1 MKKEKIIILNKNSI
15 INNLKQLNDLN
26 LQLREQDT
34 VLYWEID
41 KNIGNILNLLN
52 NDHYDQNKIKKS
64 LDNILD
70 TVNEID
76 LFDVVLASKIHTI
89 VHLIMQEVK

>member
-1 MKKEKIIILNKNSI
+1 MNKNNI
-15 INNLKQLNDLN
+15 TNNIKQLNDLN

-41 KNIGNILNLLN
+41 KNIGNILNILN

-70 TVNEID
+70 IVNEID
-76 LFDVVLASKIHTI
+76 LFDVVLANKINTI
-89 VHLIMQEVK
+89 VNSIIKQVS

>member
-1 MKKEKIIILNKNSI
+1 MNKNNI
-15 INNLKQLNDLN
+15 TNNLRQLNDFN

-41 KNIGNILNLLN
+41 KNIGNILNILN

-64 LDNILD
+64 LDNVLD
-70 TVNEID
+70 IVNEID
-76 LFDVVLASKIHTI
+76 LFYVVLANKINTI
-89 VHLIMQEVK
+89 VNSIMKQIS

>member
-1 MKKEKIIILNKNSI
+1 MNKNNI
-15 INNLKQLNDLN
+15 TNNLKQLNDFN

-41 KNIGNILNLLN
+41 KNIGNILNILN

-70 TVNEID
+70 IVNEID
-76 LFDVVLASKIHTI
+76 LFDVVLANKINTI
-89 VHLIMQEVK
+89 VNSIMKQIS

>member
-1 MKKEKIIILNKNSI
+1 MNKNSI

-41 KNIGNILNLLN
+41 KNIGNILNHLN
-52 NDHYDQNKIKKS
+52 NDHYDQHKIKKS

-70 TVNEID
+70 IVNEID
-76 LFDVVLASKIHTI
+76 LFDVVLANKINTI

>member
-1 MKKEKIIILNKNSI
+1 MNKNNI
-15 INNLKQLNDLN
+15 TNNLKQLNDLN

-41 KNIGNILNLLN
+41 KNIGNILNILN

-70 TVNEID
+70 IVNEID
-76 LFDVVLASKIHTI
+76 LFDVVLANKINTI
-89 VHLIMQEVK
+89 VNSIIKQVS

>member
-1 MKKEKIIILNKNSI
+1 MNKNSI

-41 KNIGNILNLLN
+41 KNIGNILNHLN
-52 NDHYDQNKIKKS
+52 NDHYDQHKIKKS

-70 TVNEID
+70 IVNEID
-76 LFDVVLASKIHTI
+76 LFDIVLANKINTI

>member
-1 MKKEKIIILNKNSI
+1 MNKNNI
-15 INNLKQLNDLN
+15 TNNLKQLNDFN

-41 KNIGNILNLLN
+41 KNIGNILNILN

-64 LDNILD
+64 LNNILD
-70 TVNEID
+70 IVNEID
-76 LFDVVLASKIHTI
+76 LFDVVLANKINTI
-89 VHLIMQEVK
+89 VNSIFIVLILN

>member
-1 MKKEKIIILNKNSI
+1 MNKNNI
-15 INNLKQLNDLN
+15 TNNLKQLNDFN

-41 KNIGNILNLLN
+41 KNIGNIINILN

-64 LDNILD
+64 LNNILD
-70 TVNEID
+70 IVNEID
-76 LFDVVLASKIHTI
+76 LFDVVLANKINTI
-89 VHLIMQEVK
+89 VNSIMKQIS

>member
-1 MKKEKIIILNKNSI
+1 MNKNNI
-15 INNLKQLNDLN
+15 TNNLKQLNDLN

-41 KNIGNILNLLN
+41 KNIGNILNILN

-70 TVNEID
+70 IVNEID
-76 LFDVVLASKIHTI
+76 LFDVVLANKINTI
-89 VHLIMQEVK
+89 VNSIMKQIS

>member
-1 MKKEKIIILNKNSI
+1 MNKNSI

-41 KNIGNILNLLN
+41 KNIGNILNILN
-52 NDHYDQNKIKKS
+52 NDHYDQHKIKKS

-70 TVNEID
+70 IVNEID
-76 LFDVVLASKIHTI
+76 LFDVVLANKINTI
-89 VHLIMQEVK
+89 VHLIMQEVE

>member
-1 MKKEKIIILNKNSI
+1 MNKNNI
-15 INNLKQLNDLN
+15 TNNLKQLNDFN

-41 KNIGNILNLLN
+41 KNIGNILNILN

-64 LDNILD
+64 LNNILD
-70 TVNEID
+70 IVNEID
-76 LFDVVLASKIHTI
+76 LFDVVLANKINTI
-89 VHLIMQEVK
+89 VNSIMKQIS

>member
-1 MKKEKIIILNKNSI
+1 MNKNNI
-15 INNLKQLNDLN
+15 TNNLKQLNDLN

-34 VLYWEID
+34 VFYWEID
-41 KNIGNILNLLN
+41 KNIGNILNILN

-70 TVNEID
+70 IVNEID
-76 LFDVVLASKIHTI
+76 LFDVVLANKINTI
-89 VHLIMQEVK
+89 VNSIIKQVS

>member
-1 MKKEKIIILNKNSI
+1 MNKNSI

-41 KNIGNILNLLN
+41 KNIGNILNHLN
-52 NDHYDQNKIKKS
+52 NDRYDQHKIKKS

-70 TVNEID
+70 IVNEID
-76 LFDVVLASKIHTI
+76 LFDVVLANKINTI

>member
-1 MKKEKIIILNKNSI
+1 MNKNSI
-15 INNLKQLNDLN
+15 TNNLKQLNDLN

-41 KNIGNILNLLN
+41 KNIGNILNILN

-64 LDNILD
+64 IDNILD
-70 TVNEID
+70 IVNEID
-76 LFDVVLASKIHTI
+76 LFDVVLANKINTI
-89 VHLIMQEVK
+89 VNSIIKQVS

>member
-1 MKKEKIIILNKNSI
+1 MNKNSI

-41 KNIGNILNLLN
+41 KNIGNILNHLN
-52 NDHYDQNKIKKS
+52 NDHYDQHKIKKS
-64 LDNILD
+64 LDNILNI
-70 TVNEID
+70 VNEID
-76 LFDVVLASKIHTI
+76 LFDVVLANKINTI

>member
-1 MKKEKIIILNKNSI
+1 MNKNSI

-41 KNIGNILNLLN
+41 KNIGNILNHLN
-52 NDHYDQNKIKKS
+52 NDHYDQHKIKNS

-70 TVNEID
+70 IVNEID
-76 LFDVVLASKIHTI
+76 LFDVVLANKIS
-89 VHLIMQEVK
+89 

>member
-1 MKKEKIIILNKNSI
+1 MNKNNI
-15 INNLKQLNDLN
+15 TNNLRQLNDFN

-41 KNIGNILNLLN
+41 KNIGNILNILN

-64 LDNILD
+64 LDNVLD
-70 TVNEID
+70 IVNEID
-76 LFDVVLASKIHTI
+76 LFDVVLANKINTI
-89 VHLIMQEVK
+89 VNSIMKQIS

>member
-1 MKKEKIIILNKNSI
+1 MNKNSI

-26 LQLREQDT
+26 FQLREQDT

-41 KNIGNILNLLN
+41 KNIGNILNHLN
-52 NDHYDQNKIKKS
+52 NDHYVQHKIKKS

-70 TVNEID
+70 IVNEID
-76 LFDVVLASKIHTI
+76 LFDVVLANKINTI
-89 VHLIMQEVK
+89 VHLSMKEVK

>member
-1 MKKEKIIILNKNSI
+1 MNKNSI

-52 NDHYDQNKIKKS
+52 NDIA
-64 LDNILD
+64 I
-70 TVNEID
+70 
-76 LFDVVLASKIHTI
+76 
-89 VHLIMQEVK
+89 

>member
-1 MKKEKIIILNKNSI
+1 MNKNSI

-26 LQLREQDT
+26 IQLREQDT

-41 KNIGNILNLLN
+41 KNIGNILNHLN
-52 NDHYDQNKIKKS
+52 NDHYDQHKIKKS

-70 TVNEID
+70 IVNEID
-76 LFDVVLASKIHTI
+76 LFDVVLANKINTI
-89 VHLIMQEVK
+89 VHLIMKEVK